1 MTDTCTY
8 QAETEYGFIEVCDQE
23 EEHHP
28 DYVPDGF
35 DEHDFTLS
43 DKPDVQWLWSQHPTN
58 QTNPPNTAGFLFK
71 FFYSK
76 LMPNPLDMGC
86 EWV

>member
-1 MTDTCTY
+1 MTDTCKY

-28 DYVPDGF
+28 EYVPDGF

-43 DKPDVQWLWSQHPTN
+43 DKPDVQWLFSQ
-58 QTNPPNTAGFLFK
+58 
-71 FFYSK
+71 
-76 LMPNPLDMGC
+76 
-86 EWV
+86 